1 VFNPFSKI
9 KRISFLGFWWEIT
22 SRAVCFTPMDK
33 LEKRDRTQDRQTI
46 PKAAGYKTGGDL
58 VSVTC
63 PRAGCRRER
72 ILQQQ
77 QPEKSKE
84 KEKSC
89 RQKYKVCLCA
99 E

>member
-1 VFNPFSKI
+1 
-9 KRISFLGFWWEIT
+9 
-22 SRAVCFTPMDK
+22 MDK
-33 LEKRDRTQDRQTI
+33 LEKETERRIARLYQKLLDTKRGVI
-46 PKAAGYKTGGDL
+46 WSVSL
-58 VSVTC
+58 V
-63 PRAGCRRER
+63 RAGCRRER